1 MPLSPFLTDALQ
13 LAERQGWSRRAFMA
27 ALAGSAM
34 LPQGVAAQEAEIAPA
49 TKASELVFASWGG
62 DEIKSLTQAF
72 GKSYEA
78 ASGTPIVFD
87 GTGPAEGAI
96 RTMVDSG
103 TVSWDVCDAD
113 GFTALR
119 LGQSGHLSAVDY
131 KIVDRGQI
139 MAPFDFSHGVPGY
152 TYSYVLAFDSERFAA
167 RPPLTWR
174 DFFDTRSFPGGRA
187 VYRWMNGGFEAAM
200 MAEGDGL
207 TNPYPID
214 IPRAVNRLSQ
224 LKPLLQTWESGQQ
237 IEQMFR
243 DKTVSMA
250 CLWHTRAVALAAESE
265 GKIAFTWA
273 GGILYPGCWVV
284 PKGNPG
290 GIDAFKLIAHMQDP
304 ARQID
309 FSRLRR
315 VGPANPAATSAMPSG
330 LRDYD
335 PTQPANLAQQV
346 IADSRWWAENFDK
359 ARTEFA
365 DMLDR
370 A

>member
-1 MPLSPFLTDALQ
+1 MPLSPFLADAVA
-13 LAERQGWSRRAFMA
+13 LARKQGWSRRAFLG
-27 ALAGSAM
+27 ALGGTMGGATLLPSRAGAR
-34 LPQGVAAQEAEIAPA
+34 A
-49 TKASELVFASWGG
+49 KELVFASWGG
-62 DEIKSLTQAF
+62 DEIKSLTRAF

-78 ASGTPIVFD
+78 ATGTTILFD

-103 TVSWDVCDAD
+103 NVTWDLCDAD

-119 LGQSGHLSAVDY
+119 LGQSGHLSAIDY
-131 KIVDRGQI
+131 KTVDGSQI
-139 MAPFDFSHGVPGY
+139 MRPFNFTHGAGGY

-174 DFFDTRSFPGGRA
+174 DFFDTQRFPGGRA
-187 VYRWMNGGFEAAM
+187 VYRWMNGAFEAAM

-214 IPRAVNRLSQ
+214 INQAVGRLSR
-224 LKPLLQTWESGQQ
+224 LRPYLQTWESGEQ
-237 IEQMFR
+237 IQQMFV
-243 DKTVSMA
+243 DQTISMA
-250 CLWHTRAVALAAESE
+250 CLWHTRAVALAKESE

-290 GIDAFKLIAHMQDP
+290 GIDAFALIAHMQDP
-304 ARQID
+304 ARQIE
-309 FSRLRR
+309 FTNLQR
-315 VGPANPAATSAMPSG
+315 VGPVNPAATAAMPRA

-335 PTQPANLAQQV
+335 PTQPENLSQQV
-346 IADSRWWAENFDK
+346 IADSAWWAENFDK

-365 DMLDR
+365 DMLER
-370 A
+370 T